1 MKKNIFEI
9 PHNHYISLVVGAYT
23 FSSLEE
29 TKVIS
34 WRIFFE
40 ISNLVTDL
48 ICYMYLNIPTLQF
61 FLKQKIA
68 AF

>member
-1 MKKNIFEI
+1 
-9 PHNHYISLVVGAYT
+9 VVGAYT
-23 FSSLEE
+23 SASLEE

-34 WRIFFE
+34 LEQSFFE

-61 FLKQKIA
+61 FFKQKIA